1 MSVAQAAVYIARPM
15 TSYRLLGLG
24 EGAGTVG
31 LVAAA
36 FALVPLFLAIPLG
49 RYADR
54 RHAGSLI
61 AFGCAAQTVAILSLA
76 IVETTIGIASATVLL
91 GLGHL
96 ALALGVQHVIARESS
111 DIRHDQHFGL
121 MTAGMSVGQLVGPLL
136 AGALLSSREGDLIA
150 GTSVAMVAGAA
161 VAGVAT
167 VFALLA
173 QRSHDERVDVPATEQ
188 RRASVRSI
196 LGTGGVPAA
205 IFASVAVLTAA
216 DLFTAYMPVLG
227 EERGI
232 DPGVIGVLLAVRA
245 GASLVSRVGIGTIV
259 HRVGR
264 LRVITI
270 AAGAA
275 AAAFAGIALTDDT
288 VALVALSAVI
298 GLGLGFGQPLS
309 MTIVVQLVPHHARAT
324 ALGVRLTGN
333 RLGQVAVP
341 VAAGAV
347 AGSAGAAAVF
357 WLLAALLVASA
368 AAVQR
373 HALAHPERPPPEPS
387 DATAAQASID

>member
-1 MSVAQAAVYIARPM
+1 
-15 TSYRLLGLG
+15 
-24 EGAGTVG
+24 
-31 LVAAA
+31 
-36 FALVPLFLAIPLG
+36 
-49 RYADR
+49 
-54 RHAGSLI
+54 LI
-61 AFGCAAQTVAILSLA
+61 AFGCAAQTAAILSLA
-76 IVETTIGIASATVLL
+76 FVETTIGIASATVLL

-136 AGALLSSREGDLIA
+136 AGALLSSREGDLVA

-173 QRSHDERVDVPATEQ
+173 QRSRDERVDVPATEQ

-245 GASLVSRVGIGTIV
+245 GASLVSR
-259 HRVGR
+259 
-264 LRVITI
+264 
-270 AAGAA
+270 

-288 VALVALSAVI
+288 VALVALSAVV